1 MWLYNY
7 FTEKEK
13 PNLKPYEKLSKFSF
27 QLYKK
32 HAINLKPWAKQLLIA
47 LELEIERL
55 VKKYGIRD
63 SKPNEQFIKTVQ
75 KAAAAK
81 GLTVAEYRDKI
92 LFPHGREKMLARF
105 KKFYKLKQTVG
116 VMLKN
121 TSII

>member
-32 HAINLKPWAKQLLIA
+32 HAIKLKPWAMQLYIA
-47 LELEIERL
+47 LELEAERL
-55 VKKYGIRD
+55 VKRYGIKD
-63 SKPNEQFIKTVQ
+63 SRANEKFIKTVQ

-92 LFPHGREKMLARF
+92 LFPHGREKIFARY